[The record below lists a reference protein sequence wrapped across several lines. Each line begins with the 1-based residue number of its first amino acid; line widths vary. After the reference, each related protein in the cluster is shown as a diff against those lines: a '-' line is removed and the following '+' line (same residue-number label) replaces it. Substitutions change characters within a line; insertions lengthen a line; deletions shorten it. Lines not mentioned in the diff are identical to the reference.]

1 MAPTAFKDIGK
12 LCSDLLTKDYKT
24 GTNTIDVKSKVPNG
38 ITFTPKA
45 EKSGDKFTGSL
56 AAKASVCP
64 GADVELTLKTSGVV
78 AANVEAANM
87 FTSGLTLTLDCETPA
102 PGKAGLLAIGK
113 GTVDYKSDA
122 LTCKASY
129 DYYKGEA
136 HAAASSAF
144 KALTFGA
151 SADYSVAKSALAKYA
166 AACQFVQPDF
176 TVVAKLDE
184 AIGKADGMVYTASYY
199 HKVSPKM
206 QVGTEVSK
214 ASKKSDVA
222 LAFGCQYRLDKDLVV
237 KGKVDAEGMLSAS
250 YKHTLSKVSTLTLAT
265 TIDTVNLAESSKHK
279 FGLVLNLTPC

>member
-1 MAPTAFKDIGK
+1 MCVGAPAAAQRAHSPLRGA
-12 LCSDLLTKDYKT
+12 LRCLLARRDRA
-24 GTNTIDVKSKVPNG
+24 GAARAQ
-38 ITFTPKA
+38 TFTPKA

-206 QVGTEVSK
+206 QAPRRRHRRPPASVSPPP
-214 ASKKSDVA
+214 A
-222 LAFGCQYRLDKDLVV
+222 
-237 KGKVDAEGMLSAS
+237 
-250 YKHTLSKVSTLTLAT
+250 
-265 TIDTVNLAESSKHK
+265 
-279 FGLVLNLTPC
+279 